1 MHNTRVSLRFWSKKV
16 NQQSV
21 FCAKMLLIKTNIHKL
36 SKKHQLYF
44 RLFKDYKY
52 LFGKK
57 LAIVTHHEAINFI
70 RNTEKSLAP
79 FTVAIVHRW
88 SIDLGA
94 YHYTVQ
100 HRSTKHIQ
108 HESKNHPLRLTSCT
122 VLSEAWQR
130 IHINYYGPFLGKCY
144 GRVVAH
150 SFPEGPE
157 FSLTT

>member
-1 MHNTRVSLRFWSKKV
+1 MCIRYFSLMHNTRISLRFWSKKV

-70 RNTEKSLAP
+70 RNTEKSLAR
-79 FTVAIVHRW
+79 FTVALVHRW

-94 YHYTVQ
+94 
-100 HRSTKHIQ
+100 KHIQ

-122 VLSEAWQR
+122 VLSEA
-130 IHINYYGPFLGKCY
+130 
-144 GRVVAH
+144 
-150 SFPEGPE
+150 
-157 FSLTT
+157 